1 MQKIIHICGRK
12 SWKAAVA
19 AGSYQPESLES
30 EGFIH
35 CSCLDQ
41 VLDVANAFYRD
52 RDDLV
57 LLVIDPHQVQ
67 ANILW
72 EEVISP
78 ASPRKKSGPDVF
90 PHIYG
95 PLNLDAVLKVLD
107 FRPEPEAGFLLPA
120 GI

>member
-1 MQKIIHICGRK
+1 MQNIIHICGRK
-12 SWKAAVA
+12 SWKAAVD

-35 CSCLDQ
+35 CSRPDQ

-57 LLVIDPHQVQ
+57 LLVIDPQQVR

-72 EEVISP
+72 EEATCS
-78 ASPRKKSGPDVF
+78 ASPRKKSDPDVF

-95 PLNLDAVLKVLD
+95 PINMDAVVKVLD
-107 FRPEPEAGFLLPA
+107 FRPEPEVGFLLPD